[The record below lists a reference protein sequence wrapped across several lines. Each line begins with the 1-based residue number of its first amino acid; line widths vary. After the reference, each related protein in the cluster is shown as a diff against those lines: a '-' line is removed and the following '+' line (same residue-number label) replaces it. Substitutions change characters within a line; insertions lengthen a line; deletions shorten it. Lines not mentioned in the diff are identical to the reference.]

1 MSGVRPRVSAWQ
13 PPPVRPAVPWA
24 NDPAARLA
32 GHFQTVRETAMAG
45 LPFLN
50 EALEVTALP
59 FRRVA
64 GDWLGVVLTPW
75 FLHVY
80 LVPGGGDLWQD
91 LGQGLRRRVALPAGE
106 LEFIGEDDPELGPLQ
121 YCVLLAPVPQF
132 SAQADALQAA
142 GEALETLLTAPPP
155 APVAA
160 DATPPQAESDEAGM
174 PDARRRGFLRGFLGR
189 P

>member
-1 MSGVRPRVSAWQ
+1 
-13 PPPVRPAVPWA
+13 
-24 NDPAARLA
+24 
-32 GHFQTVRETAMAG
+32 MAG

-50 EALEVTALP
+50 EALAVTALP

-64 GDWLGVVLTPW
+64 GDWVGVVLTPW

-142 GEALETLLTAPPP
+142 REALETLLTAPPP
-155 APVAA
+155 APVVA